1 MSLSIGKLKS
11 IVALFVCILLIF
23 NLSMAPFASTEIV
36 DGDVYYTENEN
47 VSGIDLGEFT
57 YSVDGAS
64 VTFSNTT
71 NVDILDGFDVY
82 VAVFDWEN
90 QLLDVATKSYTK
102 FDANTTDTF
111 KPELKTTEGLIRT
124 FIWKTGTM
132 VPYDIKQ
139 VESTVI
145 SPTTGMAVVMEIGAN
160 TDEAGEDIYKLTLLY
175 DGEEDRVYNTN
186 ADVYAKYEGKGLT
199 VGDVVKFKISKS
211 GVITNMTTVFDFE
224 EKVRAEGDSLN
235 ISECAKVALGD
246 LPGDGIET
254 FDGGYVTDFNKRN
267 KKVFSLVR
275 GTSGIGEPVE
285 YNLMKSDYIY
295 GIDGVSS
302 RRGIDIYDGSPGDFD
317 WEEEL
322 VVEYSENDEVFTT
335 LAPAGTF
342 EDATKTGANYADIIL
357 VRTYEG
363 AVAEAIIIKGSMDY
377 RLAQ

>member
-1 MSLSIGKLKS
+1 
-11 IVALFVCILLIF
+11 
-23 NLSMAPFASTEIV
+23 
-36 DGDVYYTENEN
+36 
-47 VSGIDLGEFT
+47 
-57 YSVDGAS
+57 
-64 VTFSNTT
+64 
-71 NVDILDGFDVY
+71 
-82 VAVFDWEN
+82 
-90 QLLDVATKSYTK
+90 
-102 FDANTTDTF
+102 
-111 KPELKTTEGLIRT
+111 
-124 FIWKTGTM
+124 M

-357 VRTYEG
+357 VRTYDG

>member
-124 FIWKTGTM
+124 FIWKTE
-132 VPYDIKQ
+132 Q
-139 VESTVI
+139 WF
-145 SPTTGMAVVMEIGAN
+145 
-160 TDEAGEDIYKLTLLY
+160 LT
-175 DGEEDRVYNTN
+175 
-186 ADVYAKYEGKGLT
+186 
-199 VGDVVKFKISKS
+199 I
-211 GVITNMTTVFDFE
+211 
-224 EKVRAEGDSLN
+224 LN
-235 ISECAKVALGD
+235 
-246 LPGDGIET
+246 
-254 FDGGYVTDFNKRN
+254 R
-267 KKVFSLVR
+267 
-275 GTSGIGEPVE
+275 
-285 YNLMKSDYIY
+285 
-295 GIDGVSS
+295 
-302 RRGIDIYDGSPGDFD
+302 
-317 WEEEL
+317 
-322 VVEYSENDEVFTT
+322 
-335 LAPAGTF
+335 
-342 EDATKTGANYADIIL
+342 
-357 VRTYEG
+357 
-363 AVAEAIIIKGSMDY
+363 
-377 RLAQ
+377 